1 MLEGGVQGEL
11 QQQVLGRGQAAQLA
25 AAGAAA
31 RPEALRVEREEAGG
45 GDDAAV
51 QLHDPAAARV
61 AEGPRVV
68 AARHLDEARLAQR
81 LDPLRPALERE
92 HVHVRHRPVRLDV
105 VDGLRED
112 RSLQGQAADAA
123 RLERP
128 ERPRGEADLAERP
141 HEVGAAAPRER
152 LRERSGRPRRPVAL
166 DRAEQEPGK
175 ALIARGLRQLR
186 RRDALR
192 ERREGAGGRQV
203 PQQAPRL

>member
-11 QQQVLGRGQAAQLA
+11 QQQVFGRGQSAQLA
-25 AAGAAA
+25 AADAAA
-31 RPEALRVEREEAGG
+31 RPQALPVEREEAGG

-51 QLHDPAAARV
+51 QLHDPAPARV

-68 AARHLDEARLAQR
+68 AARHLDEAGLAQR
-81 LDPLRPALERE
+81 LDPLRPAFERE

-112 RSLQGQAADAA
+112 RPLQGQAAEAA
-123 RLERP
+123 RLEEP
-128 ERPRGEADLAERP
+128 EGPRGEAHLAERP
-141 HEVGAAAPRER
+141 REVGAAPGHER
-152 LRERSGRPRRPVAL
+152 LPERCRPVRPVAL
-166 DRAEQEPGK
+166 DRGEQKPGK

-186 RRDALR
+186 RRDVLGEGR
-192 ERREGAGGRQV
+192 KGAGGQEA